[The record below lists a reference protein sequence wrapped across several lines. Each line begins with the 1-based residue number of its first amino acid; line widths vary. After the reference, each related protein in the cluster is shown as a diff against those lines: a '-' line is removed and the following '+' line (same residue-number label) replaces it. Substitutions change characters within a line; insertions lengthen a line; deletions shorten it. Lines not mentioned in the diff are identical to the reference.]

1 VAARGENARR
11 AVSILVLGAFVSTL
25 VPRVAFADVSL
36 PPPPP
41 KKSTPDLPPPPP
53 KSNGGGSASGG
64 TDLPPPPKKKGGSAG
79 STKKEG
85 SEPPPVRY
93 EGGTRSS
100 PSDGRGDKTLGW
112 VLLVSGGVVTLT
124 GTTMLLLGAG
134 LKPTG
139 KQGGKNTELL
149 VAGGV
154 TTGIG
159 LTVAAIGLVILV
171 KANDGKLPSFKAEG
185 GAPTLRAP
193 EWASLST
200 PMAPASGEGF
210 VLPLGGRF

>member
-1 VAARGENARR
+1 M
-11 AVSILVLGAFVSTL
+11 LGAFVSTL

-53 KSNGGGSASGG
+53 PKSSGNGSTSGGS
-64 TDLPPPPKKKGGSAG
+64 DLPPPPKKKGGSTGTA
-79 STKKEG
+79 KKEG
-85 SEPPPVRY
+85 GEATPVRY

-200 PMAPASGEGF
+200 PMAPTSGGGF